1 MLPIYHDLG
10 VESRRTILK
19 ELLRGPRSVTDLV
32 EATGFK
38 QPNVSNHLA
47 KMRESGS
54 VQVDRNGRQ
63 MLYRLGSPEV
73 EQAVRLAVIAREA
86 ETTQLDLPELAGR
99 YAHFAVVSDETRCTD
114 IVDFALRSNQ
124 PLIDIYENLMARSM
138 VLVGQMYDQQ
148 TIDEAQEHVAS
159 EITERLLVRIITARP
174 PKQLLGLT
182 AVLGCA
188 ANNWHTIGLRIIADY
203 LRSEGWKI
211 VFLGA
216 NVPTEAFSRAVGHHN
231 ADVVFVSSSTESIQE
246 ARSLIRELKRAHPN
260 VALGLGG
267 SGVVLNPERF
277 EDLPTDLR
285 GSSLRETLG
294 NLDAWIQRRAG

>member
-1 MLPIYHDLG
+1 M
-10 VESRRTILK
+10 ILK

-54 VQVDRNGRQ
+54 VRVDRNGRQ

-86 ETTQLDLPELAGR
+86 EATKLDLPELADR
-99 YAHFAVVSDETRCTD
+99 YAHFAVMGDETRCTD

-124 PLIDIYENLMARSM
+124 PLIDIYEKLIVRAM
-138 VLVGQMYDQQ
+138 LIVGHLYDQQ
-148 TIDEAQEHVAS
+148 AIDEAQEHMAS
-159 EITERLLVRIITARP
+159 EITERLLVRISTARP
-174 PKQLLGLT
+174 PKHMLGLT

-267 SGVVLNPERF
+267 SGVMRNPERF
-277 EDLPTDLR
+277 EDLPTDVR
-285 GSSLRETLG
+285 GSSLRETLK